1 MQPCQVVQGVAIIPV
16 QGVLVHRLGCV
27 QPAWGCTGFDGIRHN
42 LMLALADPAVRAIAF
57 DIDSQGGE
65 VDGLFDL
72 ADTIFAAR
80 GSKPIWAMVNDT
92 AFSGAYA
99 IASACDHIA
108 VPRTGGTGSVGVVC
122 MHVDQSAA
130 LRRAGVAVTLI
141 QYGARK
147 ADGSETAPLSDPA
160 LAVMQREVDMMGEIF
175 VSTVARNRRLDQAA
189 VRDTEA
195 ATYLGAASVAMGF
208 ADAVMAPDEAFRSLL
223 QQLGPMSRERG
234 RRSLRRQRPPV

>member
-1 MQPCQVVQGVAIIPV
+1 MQPCPVVCGVAIIPV
-16 QGVLVHRLGCV
+16 QGVLVHRLGCI
-27 QPAWGCTGFDGIRHN
+27 QPAWGCTGYDGIRHN

-57 DIDSQGGE
+57 DIDSQGGD

-72 ADTIFAAR
+72 ADTIYRAR
-80 GSKPIWAMVNDT
+80 GAKPIWAMVNDT
-92 AFSGAYA
+92 AFSAAYA
-99 IASACDHIA
+99 IASACDRIT
-108 VPRTGGTGSVGVVC
+108 VPRTGGTGSVGIVC

-130 LRRAGVAVTLI
+130 LRRAGMAVTLI
-141 QYGARK
+141 QCGARK
-147 ADGSETAPLSDPA
+147 ADGSEFEPLSDPA
-160 LAVMQREVDMMGEIF
+160 LTVMQREVDMMGEIF

-195 ATYLGAASVAMGF
+195 ATYLGADSVALGF